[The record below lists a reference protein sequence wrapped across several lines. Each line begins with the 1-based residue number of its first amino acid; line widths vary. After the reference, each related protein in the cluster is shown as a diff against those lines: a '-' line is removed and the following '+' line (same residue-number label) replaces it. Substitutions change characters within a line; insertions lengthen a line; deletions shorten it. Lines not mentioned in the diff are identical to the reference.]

1 MDSDK
6 SDVDK
11 LNDSNYSLWALQ
23 FSTFAEGKGLLEVLD
38 GTSTCPKEGA
48 KAEVIAQWRSDNA
61 KLKSWILRSVDP
73 TVALSLR
80 SFTTA
85 HEMWENL
92 EASHSQIDA
101 SRQFEIEYP
110 LSQLSQGDKSIREY
124 YRAATNLWIKQDM
137 ITGSLLDNPL
147 SADVIKAQKKSRMM
161 QFLTR
166 LRPEFESVRAAILN
180 RKITTLEDALAE
192 LSRKEKRLATQ
203 AQVDIVSEL
212 RRTNS
217 HIGSGGGN
225 NTGGSRQG
233 HTQESRPQFGGSS
246 SGTIRCHYCQEIGHT
261 QPHCKTRNLCTYC
274 KRSGHIILDCP
285 KLKNRPHQAR
295 PAVGPTYGVQ
305 SVAPAPSN

>member
-38 GTSTCPKEGA
+38 GTSTCPKDGA

-101 SRQFEIEYP
+101 SRQFEIEYQ

-124 YRAATNLWIKQDM
+124 YRAATNLWIEQDM
-137 ITGSLLDNPL
+137 ITDSLLDNPL
-147 SADVIKAQKKSRMM
+147 SVDVIKAQKKSRMM

-180 RKITTLEDALAE
+180 RKITTLEAALAE
-192 LSRKEKRLATQ
+192 LSREEKRLATQ
-203 AQVDIVSEL
+203 AHVDNNLHDTHSAFSVVSEP

-217 HIGSGGGN
+217 HIGS
-225 NTGGSRQG
+225 G

-246 SGTIRCHYCQEIGHT
+246 SGTIRCHYCQEIGHI
-261 QPHCKTRNLCTYC
+261 QPHCKT
-274 KRSGHIILDCP
+274 
-285 KLKNRPHQAR
+285 
-295 PAVGPTYGVQ
+295 
-305 SVAPAPSN
+305 